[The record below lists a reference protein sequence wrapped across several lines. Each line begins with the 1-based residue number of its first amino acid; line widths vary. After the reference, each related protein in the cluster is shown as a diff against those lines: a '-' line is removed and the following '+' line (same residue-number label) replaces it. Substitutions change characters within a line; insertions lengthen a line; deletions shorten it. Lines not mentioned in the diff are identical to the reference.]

1 MEALKQVVAHKG
13 RLGTMTFIKVP
24 TTLVDLKEF
33 SGARS
38 TAMIKIKKDDGTV
51 EKKKVAETDTKK
63 KVAGFI
69 LDEAS
74 DSDSS
79 DQRS

>member
-1 MEALKQVVAHKG
+1 MEALRQGIAHKG

-33 SGARS
+33 QGAWS
-38 TAMIKIKKDDGTV
+38 TAMIKVKKDDGTI
-51 EKKKVAETDTKK
+51 EKKKLEQVDTKK

-69 LDEAS
+69 LDEGS

-79 DQRS
+79 DIRS